1 MKITKQRLKQII
13 KEELEAVLEEDAISG
28 VSIVCVKQEG
38 RYIVVTVKHG
48 ESGLTATGKGKLRG
62 SNVNLAKSKAIKD
75 AKIKIMQKLQGAKE

>member
-1 MKITKQRLKQII
+1 MKITKQQLKQII

-28 VSIVCVKQEG
+28 VSIVSVKQEG

-75 AKIKIMQKLQGAKE
+75 AKIKIMQKLQGAKQ

>member
-28 VSIVCVKQEG
+28 VSIVSVKQEG